1 MKNLSIILVVFI
13 LFSCGEANKKEH
25 NSVSTSEN
33 KTLETAKTEIKKTNN
48 NKVLCKING
57 KDWEYTTSDGMVSR
71 NSSTQ
76 VRTATIGFKKQ
87 LEKGYESIQ
96 LEYDVDKNVLNNV
109 WVQLK
114 RPTKDGKMITAFYTQ
129 YGDKI
134 DQDPKASLSGTH
146 FTQNGNVAAL
156 SSHSNKIGASSKR
169 KSAAKKK
176 LGNAALAAKWKR
188 SMMKGGL
195 KKSREHITSAARHS
209 ISEILL

>member
-114 RPTKDGKMITAFYTQ
+114 RPTKDGKIITAFYTQ

-134 DQDPKASLSGTH
+134 DQDPKASLSGTVSLNEDSRKASG
-146 FTQNGNVAAL
+146 TAEITI
-156 SSHSNKIGASSKR
+156 SNDYEQDQLANFEDLLITVTDLNFSGINYSDTDDL
-169 KSAAKKK
+169 KK
-176 LGNAALAAKWKR
+176 LI
-188 SMMKGGL
+188 
-195 KKSREHITSAARHS
+195 KK
-209 ISEILL
+209 

>member
-134 DQDPKASLSGTH
+134 DQDPKASLSGTVSLNEDSRKASG
-146 FTQNGNVAAL
+146 TAEITI
-156 SSHSNKIGASSKR
+156 SNDYEQDQLANSEDLLITVTDLNFSGINYSDTDDL
-169 KSAAKKK
+169 KK
-176 LGNAALAAKWKR
+176 LI
-188 SMMKGGL
+188 
-195 KKSREHITSAARHS
+195 KK
-209 ISEILL
+209 

>member
-134 DQDPKASLSGTH
+134 DQDPKASLSGTVSLNEDSRKASG
-146 FTQNGNVAAL
+146 TAEITI
-156 SSHSNKIGASSKR
+156 SNDYEQDQLANSEDLLITVTDLNFSGINYSDTDDL
-169 KSAAKKK
+169 KK
-176 LGNAALAAKWKR
+176 
-188 SMMKGGL
+188 MMKN
-195 KKSREHITSAARHS
+195 
-209 ISEILL
+209 

>member
-114 RPTKDGKMITAFYTQ
+114 RPTKDGKIITAFYTQ

-134 DQDPKASLSGTH
+134 DQDPKASLSGTVSLNEDSRKASG
-146 FTQNGNVAAL
+146 TAEITI
-156 SSHSNKIGASSKR
+156 SNDYEQDQLANSEDLLITVTDLNFSGINYSDTDDL
-169 KSAAKKK
+169 KK
-176 LGNAALAAKWKR
+176 
-188 SMMKGGL
+188 MMKN
-195 KKSREHITSAARHS
+195 
-209 ISEILL
+209 

>member
-114 RPTKDGKMITAFYTQ
+114 RPTKDGKIITAFYTQ

-134 DQDPKASLSGTH
+134 DQDPKASLSGTVSLNEDSRKASG
-146 FTQNGNVAAL
+146 TAEITI
-156 SSHSNKIGASSKR
+156 SNDYEQDQLANSEDLLITVTDLNFSGINYSDTDDL
-169 KSAAKKK
+169 KK
-176 LGNAALAAKWKR
+176 LI
-188 SMMKGGL
+188 
-195 KKSREHITSAARHS
+195 KK
-209 ISEILL
+209 

>member
-1 MKNLSIILVVFI
+1 MAFI
-13 LFSCGEANKKEH
+13 LLACGEANKKEH

-33 KTLETAKTEIKKTNN
+33 ETLETAKTEIKKTNN

-57 KDWEYTTSDGMVSR
+57 KDWDYTTSDGMVSR

-114 RPTKDGKMITAFYTQ
+114 RPAKDGKMITAFYTQ

-134 DQDPKASLSGTH
+134 DQDPKASLSGTVSLNED
-146 FTQNGNVAAL
+146 TRKASGTAEITI
-156 SSHSNKIGASSKR
+156 SNDYEQDQLANPEDLLITISGLGFSDISY
-169 KSAAKKK
+169 SDTDDLKK
-176 LGNAALAAKWKR
+176 L
-188 SMMKGGL
+188 MK
-195 KKSREHITSAARHS
+195 K
-209 ISEILL
+209 